1 MGDRKTPIEMLMHP
15 HRATRQGRSPAHR
28 FDLQAEML
36 KAHGVVPIHGPLKL
50 QAENE
55 IQVLPAPG
63 QKGRSPFCGAHL
75 KTAIELGDVVFSQK
89 PVRFLHAR
97 DAMQPQLLGQTS
109 LPGAEVALAATPRL
123 RRVGRD

>member
-1 MGDRKTPIEMLMHP
+1 
-15 HRATRQGRSPAHR
+15 
-28 FDLQAEML
+28 ML

-75 KTAIELGDVVFSQK
+75 KTAIELDDVVFSQK
-89 PVRFLHAR
+89 PVRLLHAD
-97 DAMQPQLLGQTS
+97 DALQSQLLRQTS
-109 LPGAEVALAATPRL
+109 LPGSKVALAAAPCL
-123 RRVGRD
+123 RRVGWDHLNP